1 MAGNASDGTAPAV
14 WRILADAEMSERQ
27 DMATSDGRTDGF
39 GYDEHAKEKLADLV
53 VRAQADDRGAFEELY
68 RRTAQAQYF
77 TIVGRV
83 GEEPA
88 ADILQEVYLVA
99 WKNRAKIRPQ
109 AVLGYL
115 SATARNL
122 CLQHFQQKARM
133 ADAPVV
139 DEGAEGGA
147 AGELVASGA
156 EVDAADP
163 AGTYDASERSA
174 RLAHALRHDL
184 TDRERDVV
192 LMRYYLGMKVGVIAE
207 QMEVSRNTVRN
218 LINSAL
224 ATLRR
229 KVGVLPMGA
238 GLSAALSEAVERPL
252 APGVRPR
259 PRPRSAGLQ
268 WGTRAVAAATVAA
281 AVGALGFAATWQP
294 TEPVMDE
301 PVPLMEPEPE
311 PMPADAEAPQLVS
324 ADVENGLLALTVR
337 DDGGVEAVWCVAEDG
352 ARYDAVTVE
361 RAADVAAT
369 EVSDAQSSDAAAA
382 VQTTSSVWWFEVPS
396 GSYEVHL
403 VDAAGNEA
411 SGTVN
416 ADVKPIYPAPTGSQ

>member
-1 MAGNASDGTAPAV
+1 
-14 WRILADAEMSERQ
+14 
-27 DMATSDGRTDGF
+27 MATNDGRTDGF

-53 VRAQADDRGAFEELY
+53 VRAQSDDRGAFEELY

-133 ADAPVV
+133 ADASVV

-147 AGELVASGA
+147 AGNLVASGA

-163 AGTYDASERSA
+163 AGTYDATERSA

-184 TDRERDVV
+184 TDRERDAV
-192 LMRYYLGMKVGVIAE
+192 LMRYYLGMKVGAIAE

-229 KVGVLPMGA
+229 KVGVLPAGA
-238 GLSAALSEAVERPL
+238 GLSAALSEAVEMRM
-252 APGVRPR
+252 APGARAR
-259 PRPRSAGLQ
+259 MRSQSTGLA
-268 WGTRAVAAATVAA
+268 WGTRAAA
-281 AVGALGFAATWQP
+281 AVTVATAVGVLGFAVTWQP
-294 TEPVMDE
+294 PESVPDE
-301 PVPLMEPEPE
+301 PVPLTEPALADVTGPE
-311 PMPADAEAPQLVS
+311 LVATDVVDGLLVLEARDESGVADAWCVDADGAVYRPVAVDGDVS
-324 ADVENGLLALTVR
+324 AG
-337 DDGGVEAVWCVAEDG
+337 
-352 ARYDAVTVE
+352 
-361 RAADVAAT
+361 
-369 EVSDAQSSDAAAA
+369 
-382 VQTTSSVWWFEVPS
+382 TSSVWQFQVPS
-396 GSYEVHL
+396 GTYDVHL
-403 VDAAGNEA
+403 VDAEGNE
-411 SGTVN
+411 STGTVT
-416 ADVKPIYPAPTGSQ
+416 ATVLPIYPPPTTE